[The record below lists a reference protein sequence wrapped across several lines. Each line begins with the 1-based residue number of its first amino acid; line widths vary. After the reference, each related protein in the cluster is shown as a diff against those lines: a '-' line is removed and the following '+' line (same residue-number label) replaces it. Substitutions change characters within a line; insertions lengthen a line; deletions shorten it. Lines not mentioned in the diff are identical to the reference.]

1 MASTT
6 DQNLVPVH
14 PIELQMTAL
23 FFEAEEIHPFM
34 HVAHN

>member
-14 PIELQMTAL
+14 PIELQMTTL

-34 HVAHN
+34 HAAHN